1 MIGLMP
7 FMPPSGGPPLTLFSD
22 STGSNYPAGL
32 QNGDIGILLETRSFA
47 TTAASPP
54 GGLTAVTGMS
64 TMLNHSVPTSYL
76 GPGQNAET
84 KYGHYQAR
92 ISQRSLTASL
102 SGTAIGG
109 APTTRRLLVFRHP
122 AALTVQA
129 VVMKSSEFTST
140 YIGSVSYAAQPSPIL
155 PIFAVAAARENG
167 VSFPAL
173 SFDGAAPTYY
183 DLSSSGALCRIGA
196 LLGPQS
202 PRTIAFNLGSSGA
215 AFPNHAAY
223 NLRRT

>member
-7 FMPPSGGPPLTLFSD
+7 FMPPSGGPPLTLFSN
-22 STGSNYPAGL
+22 STASTYPAGL
-32 QNGDIGILLETRSFA
+32 QNGDIGILLETRLIVTTSASAVA
-47 TTAASPP
+47 TLS
-54 GGLTAVTGMS
+54 AVTGMS
-64 TMLNHSVPTSYL
+64 TMVGDGGATSFT
-76 GPGQNAET
+76 GQGQSAET
-84 KYGHYQAR
+84 KYGCYQSR
-92 ISQRSLTASL
+92 ISQRSLTAAL
-102 SGTAIGG
+102 SGTSIGG
-109 APTTRRLLVFRHP
+109 NPTARRLLVFRHP

-155 PIFAVAAARENG
+155 PIFAVAAAREAG

-183 DLSSSGALCRIGA
+183 DLGGTGALCRIGA

-215 AFPNHAAY
+215 TSPNHAAY